1 MTIGNEEVRDCPGS
15 KGIQG
20 VGEEGGSAYVAGDV
34 VKNGDADEN
43 TLWRKANIAIIREER
58 WNQMMMK

>member
-34 VKNGDADEN
+34 VKMVMLMTTHCGEKQ
-43 TLWRKANIAIIREER
+43 T
-58 WNQMMMK
+58 